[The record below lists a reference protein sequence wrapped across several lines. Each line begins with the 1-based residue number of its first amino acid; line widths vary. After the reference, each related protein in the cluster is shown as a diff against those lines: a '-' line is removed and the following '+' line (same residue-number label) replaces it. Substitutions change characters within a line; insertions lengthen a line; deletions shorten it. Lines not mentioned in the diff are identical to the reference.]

1 MRTRTKYII
10 AIFLIVFLD
19 FNWSFADSSAIDPYS
34 FVEIPVYHKGYNVK
48 QSVNHS
54 KKTKSLSYHV
64 QTDPPAAEVIE
75 FYDAYLNGR
84 GWRSSFEICQRNWG
98 NSSDGS
104 EKDGLSVRQ
113 LFASWRHHDLN
124 LKLDLWLKHE
134 MVDGGRRNDVVVHCL
149 LQPLK
154 DSKKIG
160 WFQDAGLE
168 RLREKVS
175 GYILFD

>member
-19 FNWSFADSSAIDPYS
+19 YNWSFSDNSAIDPYS

-54 KKTKSLSYHV
+54 KQTKSLSYHV
-64 QTDPPAAEVIE
+64 QTNHPAAEVIE

-98 NSSDGS
+98 NRCPIKSFR
-104 EKDGLSVRQ
+104 L
-113 LFASWRHHDLN
+113 A
-124 LKLDLWLKHE
+124 
-134 MVDGGRRNDVVVHCL
+134 L
-149 LQPLK
+149 LRSAYSGPYVTV
-154 DSKKIG
+154 SKRSIWSG
-160 WFQDAGLE
+160 QNG
-168 RLREKVS
+168 LREV
-175 GYILFD
+175 FCP